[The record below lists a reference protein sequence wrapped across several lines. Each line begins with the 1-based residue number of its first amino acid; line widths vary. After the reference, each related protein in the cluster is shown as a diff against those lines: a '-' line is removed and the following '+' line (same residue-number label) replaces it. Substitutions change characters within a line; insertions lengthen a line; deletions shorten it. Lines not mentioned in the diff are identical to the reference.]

1 MYDII
6 IRYMTTQL
14 AIRRRLLN
22 DVRCCGRN
30 RPTPETPE
38 GRKALGEI
46 PTEVAWQLE
55 YTYRSIC
62 CCTVDVKICN
72 DLYGSS
78 IGDNFC

>member
-1 MYDII
+1 MLGCEGKVPAFSKVPAAD
-6 IRYMTTQL
+6 
-14 AIRRRLLN
+14 
-22 DVRCCGRN
+22 GRK
-30 RPTPETPE
+30 RSTPEPPE